1 MAKTVAAHPAM
12 PEPEV
17 IPDDERRRRIGLDE
31 SIYCAGKNPSQID
44 GILAR
49 SIGSGRPLLLTRLDA
64 PTFDALAAAHRDAL
78 DYDPISRT
86 ARLGTVAAEPGPARV
101 AVVTAGTSDVPV
113 AKEAV
118 RTLSYYGEAA
128 LEIYDVG
135 VAGLWR
141 LLERLDEI
149 RAMPVVIV
157 VAGMEASLPS
167 VVGGQ
172 VPGLIVAVPTSHGY
186 GVSAGGRAAL
196 AAALSSCA
204 PGLAVVN
211 IDNGYGAACVALRA
225 LRLTGIVGTREAGD
239 STAPPRSRRT
249 GSRG

>member
-1 MAKTVAAHPAM
+1 M
-12 PEPEV
+12 PEREV
-17 IPDDERRRRIGLDE
+17 VPDDARQARIGFDE
-31 SIYCAGKNPSQID
+31 SIYCAGKSARQLD
-44 GILAR
+44 AILAR
-49 SIGSGRPLLLTRLDA
+49 CIGSHRPLLLTRLD
-64 PTFDALAAAHRDAL
+64 PEMFDALAPENLAAL
-78 DYDPISRT
+78 DYDPVSRT
-86 ARLGTVAAEPGPARV
+86 ALLGKMAEPESARV

-113 AKEAV
+113 AREAV

-141 LLERLDEI
+141 LLDRLEEI

-157 VAGMEASLPS
+157 AAGMEASLPS

-172 VPGLIVAVPTSHGY
+172 VPGLVVAVPTSNGY
-186 GVSAGGRAAL
+186 GVSSGGRVAL
-196 AAALSSCA
+196 DASLSSCA

-225 LRLTGIVGTREAGD
+225 LRLAG
-239 STAPPRSRRT
+239 
-249 GSRG
+249 

>member
-1 MAKTVAAHPAM
+1 M
-12 PEPEV
+12 PEREV
-17 IPDDERRRRIGLDE
+17 VPDDARHARIGFDE
-31 SIYCAGKNPSQID
+31 SIYCAGKSVRQLD
-44 GILAR
+44 AILVR
-49 SIGSGRPLLLTRLDA
+49 SIESGRSLLLTRLDTEVFA
-64 PTFDALAAAHRDAL
+64 ALAPAHRTAL
-78 DYDPISRT
+78 DYDPVSRT
-86 ARLGTVAAEPGPARV
+86 ALLGERTEPGPARI

-113 AKEAV
+113 AREVV

-141 LLERLDEI
+141 LLDRIEEI
-149 RAMPVVIV
+149 RSMPVVIA

-172 VPGLIVAVPTSHGY
+172 VPGLVVAVPTSNGY
-186 GVSAGGRAAL
+186 GVASGGRVAL
-196 AAALSSCA
+196 DASLSSCA

-225 LRLTGIVGTREAGD
+225 LRLAG
-239 STAPPRSRRT
+239 
-249 GSRG
+249 

>member
-1 MAKTVAAHPAM
+1 M
-12 PEPEV
+12 PEREV
-17 IPDDERRRRIGLDE
+17 VPDDARPARIGFDE
-31 SIYCAGKNPSQID
+31 SIYCAGKSPRQLD

-49 SIGSGRPLLLTRLDA
+49 SIGASRPLLLTRLGA
-64 PTFDALAAAHRDAL
+64 SLFDALDPAHRAAL
-78 DYDPISRT
+78 DYDPVSRT
-86 ARLGTVAAEPGPARV
+86 ALLGKATEPRPVRI

-118 RTLSYYGEAA
+118 RTLAYYGEAA
-128 LEIYDVG
+128 LEIHDVG

-141 LLERLDEI
+141 LLDRLEEI

-157 VAGMEASLPS
+157 IAGMEASLPS

-172 VPGLIVAVPTSHGY
+172 VPGLVVAVPTSTGY
-186 GVSAGGRAAL
+186 GVASGGRVAL
-196 AAALSSCA
+196 DASLSSCA

-225 LRLTGIVGTREAGD
+225 LRLAG
-239 STAPPRSRRT
+239 
-249 GSRG
+249 

>member
-1 MAKTVAAHPAM
+1 MTTREIV
-12 PEPEV
+12 
-17 IPDDERRRRIGLDE
+17 PDDSRPARIGFDE
-31 SIYCAGKNPSQID
+31 TVYCAGKSPRQLD
-44 GILAR
+44 ALLAR
-49 SIGSGRPLLLTRLDA
+49 SIESNGRLFLTRLNAGSFDSLA
-64 PTFDALAAAHRDAL
+64 PAHRASL
-78 DYDPISRT
+78 DYDPVSRT
-86 ARLGTVAAEPGPARV
+86 AVLGTGADSGPGPARI

-118 RTLSYYGEAA
+118 RTLAYYGESA
-128 LEIYDVG
+128 LEVYDVG

-141 LLERLDEI
+141 LLDRLEEI
-149 RAMPVVIV
+149 REMPVVIA

-172 VPGLIVAVPTSHGY
+172 VPGLVVAVPTSNGY

-196 AAALSSCA
+196 DASLSSCA

-225 LRLTGIVGTREAGD
+225 LRLAG
-239 STAPPRSRRT
+239 
-249 GSRG
+249 

>member
-1 MAKTVAAHPAM
+1 M
-12 PEPEV
+12 
-17 IPDDERRRRIGLDE
+17 
-31 SIYCAGKNPSQID
+31 
-44 GILAR
+44 
-49 SIGSGRPLLLTRLDA
+49 
-64 PTFDALAAAHRDAL
+64 FDALAGAHRAAL
-78 DYDPISRT
+78 DYDPVSRT
-86 ARLGTVAAEPGPARV
+86 ALLGRGAESGPVRV

-118 RTLSYYGEAA
+118 RTLSYYGESS

-141 LLERLDEI
+141 LLDRLEEI

-157 VAGMEASLPS
+157 AAGMEASLPS

-172 VPGLIVAVPTSHGY
+172 VPRPRGGGADVERIRRS
-186 GVSAGGRAAL
+186 SSGGRVAL
-196 AAALSSCA
+196 DASLSSCA

-225 LRLTGIVGTREAGD
+225 LRLAG
-239 STAPPRSRRT
+239 
-249 GSRG
+249 

>member
-1 MAKTVAAHPAM
+1 MTAREIV
-12 PEPEV
+12 
-17 IPDDERRRRIGLDE
+17 PDDSRPARIGFDE
-31 SIYCAGKNPSQID
+31 TVYCAGKSPRQLD
-44 GILAR
+44 VLLAR
-49 SIGSGRPLLLTRLDA
+49 SIESNGRLFLTRLDA
-64 PTFDALAAAHRDAL
+64 GAFDSLAPAHRTSL
-78 DYDPISRT
+78 DYDPVSRT
-86 ARLGTVAAEPGPARV
+86 AVLGAGDTGTGDSGTGDSGRGPARI

-118 RTLSYYGEAA
+118 RTLAYYGESA
-128 LEIYDVG
+128 LEVYDVG

-141 LLERLDEI
+141 LLERLEEI
-149 RAMPVVIV
+149 REMPVVIA

-172 VPGLIVAVPTSHGY
+172 VPGLVVAVPTSNGY

-196 AAALSSCA
+196 DASLSSCA

-225 LRLTGIVGTREAGD
+225 LRLAG
-239 STAPPRSRRT
+239 
-249 GSRG
+249 